1 MTREF
6 IVLSAWSF
14 AAENGEELLPLLVKQ
29 LAHLIGLLLEEIPG
43 AVPFSDWKIFHP
55 EIWLHTATA
64 VVLFVCFL
72 FIHGL
77 VFTLVRRKI
86 ERRREGH
93 GSEDAWVVVAKA
105 AVKPFKWA
113 FWIVG
118 VYFAAL
124 PLLLLL
130 DRNHPWYSVRLLV
143 DKVVHL
149 LLFAALYWLF
159 YRSIDIVGNRLRTW
173 TRGARSEVQDL
184 AIPLIVKTLRA
195 VVPVAAVTA
204 VLPLLGL
211 PPEYDAVV
219 TKASSLFILGA
230 VTWLLFQIVV
240 VGERFILNRYD
251 VSRTDNLKA
260 RQIYT
265 QVHILKRTLH
275 VVITVV
281 MLAAGLMMFDQV
293 RSLGASVLASA
304 GVIGIIVG
312 FAAQRTIANLF
323 AGFQL
328 AMTQPIRIDDVVI
341 VENEWG
347 RIEEITLTY
356 VVVRIWD
363 LRRLI
368 VPLSHFIEHPFQNWT
383 RDQSDILGT
392 VFLYTDYTTPV
403 DSLREELRRIV
414 AQSPNWDG
422 KVCGLQVSNASER
435 SMELRALASAADA
448 SKAWDLRCEIREK
461 MLYFVQ
467 QNYPDSLP
475 RLRVEIRADPGR
487 DHQEHKTSQAEIAR

>member
-1 MTREF
+1 MTHEA
-6 IVLSAWSF
+6 ILSELSL
-14 AAENGEELLPLLVKQ
+14 AADSGDELLHWIIGQ
-29 LAHLIGLLLEEIPG
+29 LAQLIGLALERLPG
-43 AVPFSDWKIFHP
+43 AVPLSEYRFLYP
-55 EIWLHTATA
+55 EIWLHAATSI
-64 VVLFVCFL
+64 VLLVCFL

-77 VFTLVRRKI
+77 IFTFVRHKTDRH
-86 ERRREGH
+86 REKKG
-93 GSEDAWVVVAKA
+93 DDDIWVIVAL
-105 AVKPFKWA
+105 AVLKPLKFA
-113 FWIVG
+113 SWIIG
-118 VYFAAL
+118 VYLVAL

-130 DRNHPWYSVRLLV
+130 NLDHPLYSLRLLV
-143 DKVVHL
+143 DKLVNL
-149 LLFAALYWLF
+149 LLFAAVYWLF
-159 YRSIDIVGNRLRTW
+159 YRSVEIAENRLRAW
-173 TRGARSEVQDL
+173 ARGTRSEVQDL

-204 VLPLLGL
+204 GLPLLGL

-219 TKASSLFILGA
+219 ARASSLFFLVA
-230 VTWLLFQIVV
+230 VSWLLFQIVA
-240 VGERFILNRYD
+240 VGERFILIRYD
-251 VSRTDNLKA
+251 VSRSDNLRA

-265 QVHILKRTLH
+265 QVHILKQTLH
-275 VVITVV
+275 VIITVV
-281 MLAAGLMMFDQV
+281 MLAAGLMMFDTV

-368 VPLSHFIEHPFQNWT
+368 VPLSYFIERPFQNWT
-383 RDQSDILGT
+383 RAQSDILAT
-392 VFLYTDYTTPV
+392 VFLYTDYAVPV
-403 DSLREELRRIV
+403 DAMREELKRIL
-414 AQSPNWDG
+414 AQAPDWDG
-422 KVCGLQVSNASER
+422 KVCVLQVTNASDR
-435 SMELRALASAADA
+435 SVELRALASAADA
-448 SKAWDLRCEIREK
+448 SKAWNLRCEIREK
-461 MLYFVQ
+461 LIFFVQ

-475 RLRVEIRADPGR
+475 RVRAEMRQSAR
-487 DHQEHKTSQAEIAR
+487 DGATAGSGQ